1 VVGLNPYDRCQMSD
15 TLWAVIVGGLLTG
28 GAAVGAQLLAGRMQ
42 ANAAR
47 DAWNR
52 DQGAAQIAALES
64 VYLQILRSAHQVENA
79 VGSWQAGTLLA
90 TQAHGFI
97 GAGNRDL
104 EAAGLSI
111 ILRSGLDDPI
121 VGLITRM
128 RDVAGRSD
136 WSAIAGCD
144 RGRAEPLEGE
154 PQAQERLPDDLRDG
168 RDALPC
174 GLLWDHAQQHGDP

>member
-1 VVGLNPYDRCQMSD
+1 MSD
-15 TLWAVIVGGLLTG
+15 TLWAVIVGGLLAG

-42 ANAAR
+42 ATAAR

-121 VGLITRM
+121 VGLITRL
-128 RDVAGRSD
+128 RDVADGYAALNLVSRTTPATDKEKAAQAAVVSTAAD
-136 WSAIAGCD
+136 QLAAHLHQSMLKASTESA
-144 RGRAEPLEGE
+144 RR
-154 PQAQERLPDDLRDG
+154 
-168 RDALPC
+168 
-174 GLLWDHAQQHGDP
+174 

>member
-1 VVGLNPYDRCQMSD
+1 MSE

-52 DQGAAQIAALES
+52 DQGVAQVAALES

-111 ILRSGLDDPI
+111 ILSSGLDDPI
-121 VGLITRM
+121 VGLITRL
-128 RDVAGRSD
+128 RAAADTYAALNLVSRSSPTTVEEKD
-136 WSAIAGCD
+136 AQAAAVSTAAD
-144 RGRAEPLEGE
+144 QLATRLHQTLAKARAEG
-154 PQAQERLPDDLRDG
+154 AVK
-168 RDALPC
+168 
-174 GLLWDHAQQHGDP
+174 